1 MSLSDRAMP
10 SLNTVCKVYGTALY
24 RTEVPRCWHVTK
36 ILLCCMPSTP
46 RATPF
51 TIGNWEEQYI
61 LTNTT
66 QGKGENRFLLVSD
79 LRNWEV
85 EIISWLVLTLAF
97 CQRKWESVLV
107 GSQKNLKGTYKIK
120 IKFNYFS
127 KSSILCFHRGLL
139 IYYYP
144 ADLIWWDVLFKEAVA
159 SVLDGLKEV

>member
-1 MSLSDRAMP
+1 
-10 SLNTVCKVYGTALY
+10 
-24 RTEVPRCWHVTK
+24 
-36 ILLCCMPSTP
+36 
-46 RATPF
+46 
-51 TIGNWEEQYI
+51 
-61 LTNTT
+61 
-66 QGKGENRFLLVSD
+66 LVSD

-144 ADLIWWDVLFKEAVA
+144 ADLIWWDVPFKLAVS